1 MNRNT
6 FRLTILV
13 FILLGGWG
21 PLISAEPPG
30 ETQGGQLLYNGIQLP
45 KQWPP
50 SFERLTREPMPVPYL
65 KQPPEVIPIDV
76 GRQLFVDDFLIQ
88 QTTLKRTFHEARY
101 HPANP
106 VLKADRP
113 WEQQGR
119 APAAMVFSDGVWY
132 DPQEKLFK
140 MWYMGG
146 YVQSTCY
153 ATSQDGVHWQ
163 KPSLDV
169 EPGTNVVLREERD
182 SSIVWL
188 DHRETDPKR
197 RYKMFTAVRS
207 DAPGGWTLTYRVSA
221 DGIHWSER
229 IANSPGIGDRTTVFF
244 NPFRGV
250 WVLSRR
256 IFLGGRSRAYREHP
270 DPVACLGRDEESQ
283 HLWVGADRLDPH
295 HPRAEFSGNQPQLYN
310 LDAVA
315 YESLLLGLFSIWQ
328 GPHNSECARLG
339 IQKRNEVLLGF
350 SRDGFHWHRPD
361 RRPFIGVNPTEGAWN
376 WGNVQSAGG
385 GCLVVGDLLYFYVSG
400 RAINDKFWD
409 GDCSTG
415 LAVLRRD
422 GFASMDA
429 GDKPGVLTTRPLR
442 FHGKYPM
449 VNVDADRGELR
460 AEVLDRSGRVIEP
473 FTRANCVPLR
483 ADGTLLAVKWKGAN
497 DLSKLTGKPVR
508 FRFHLRRG
516 SLYSFWLSP
525 EISGASG
532 GYVAAGGPGLTGP
545 VDTVGN
551 KAYADARRLATGK

>member
-1 MNRNT
+1 MKGNEYRMG
-6 FRLTILV
+6 ILA
-13 FILLGGWG
+13 LLFTSAC
-21 PLISAEPPG
+21 ISLAPAEPPV
-30 ETQGGQLLYNGIQLP
+30 EKEAGQLLYNGIQLP

-50 SFERLTREPMPVPYL
+50 RLERLSREPMPVPYL
-65 KQPPEVIPIDV
+65 EQPPEVIPIDL
-76 GRQLFVDDFLIQ
+76 GRQLFVDDFLIER
-88 QTTLKRTFHEARY
+88 TTLSRAFHRARY

-106 VLKADRP
+106 VLEADKP

-119 APAAMVFSDGVWY
+119 APCAMPFSDGVWY

-153 ATSQDGVHWQ
+153 ATSKDGVHWQ
-163 KPSLDV
+163 KPELDV

-182 SSIVWL
+182 SSTVWI
-188 DHRETDPKR
+188 DHRETDPKK

-207 DAPGGWTLTYRVSA
+207 DGPGGWTLTYRVSA
-221 DGIHWSER
+221 DGVHWSKR
-229 IANSPGIGDRTTVFF
+229 IASAPGVGDRTTVFF
-244 NPFRGV
+244 NPFRSV

-256 IFLGGRSRAYREHP
+256 IFVGGRSRAYREHP
-270 DPVACLGRDEESQ
+270 DPVACLGENGEGQS
-283 HLWVGADRLDPH
+283 LWVGADRLDPH
-295 HPRAEFSGNQPQLYN
+295 HPKPEFSGNQPQLYN

-315 YESLLLGLFSIWQ
+315 YESLLLGLFSVWQ
-328 GPHNSECARLG
+328 GPHNGECARLG

-361 RRPFIGVNPTEGAWN
+361 RRPFIGANPTVGAWN

-385 GCLVVGDLLYFYVSG
+385 GCLVVGDKLYFYVSG

-429 GDKPGVLTTRPLR
+429 GDREGVLTTRPVR
-442 FHGKYPM
+442 FGGKHLT
-449 VNVDADRGELR
+449 VNVAAAEGELR
-460 AEVLDRSGRVIEP
+460 AEVLDRAGQVIQP
-473 FTRANCVPLR
+473 FTRANCLPVR
-483 ADGTLLAVKWKGAN
+483 ADKTLVAVKFNGAD
-497 DLSKLTGKPVR
+497 DLSTLAGRPVR
-508 FRFHLRRG
+508 LRFFLRKG

-525 EISGASG
+525 DGSGASG
-532 GYVAAGGPGLTGP
+532 GYVAGGGPGLNGP
-545 VDTVGN
+545 TDTVGSG
-551 KAYADARRLATGK
+551 AYAATGRLAR